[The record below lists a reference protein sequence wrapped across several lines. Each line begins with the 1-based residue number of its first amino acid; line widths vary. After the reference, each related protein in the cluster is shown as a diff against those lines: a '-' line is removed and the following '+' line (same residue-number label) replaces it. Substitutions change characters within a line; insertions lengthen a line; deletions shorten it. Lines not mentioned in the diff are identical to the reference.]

1 MASGLPLRHP
11 AHGFNASQQL
21 IKSDR
26 GSMLTM
32 FNDNVLMKEIER
44 THAPDGLEVDVK
56 PYLHLVEDILKRA
69 TQQIDTSLTTSQD
82 HAEVEDKTQQINSVC
97 IAIDQLSYTL
107 KHNAYKELDGPDAC
121 GTTADSLRGTG
132 WDRCP
137 RNNCLTF
144 QHARTLFL
152 GCQAGAHLSS
162 FCFELWRVLAACP
175 DLFVKPVE
183 VNSIQKVKEGSHQL
197 SPSNHQPISR
207 QPPAAGRFHT
217 VGQKPPSHL
226 KVEFSCFDFV
236 YK

>member
-121 GTTADSLRGTG
+121 GTTTPYEVLGGTDAHATTVSLFNTLERFS
-132 WDRCP
+132 WDAKLV
-137 RNNCLTF
+137 LT
-144 QHARTLFL
+144 
-152 GCQAGAHLSS
+152 
-162 FCFELWRVLAACP
+162 LAAFA
-175 DLFVKPVE
+175 LNYGEFWLLVQIY
-183 VNSIQKVKEGSHQL
+183 S
-197 SPSNHQPISR
+197 SNL
-207 QPPAAGRFHT
+207 
-217 VGQKPPSHL
+217 L
-226 KVEFSCFDFV
+226 K
-236 YK
+236 